1 MRVALLLPHFTN
13 VGAFAGQERV
23 MSVIKKSSGL
33 VAVFLGMFVSSARA
47 QEMFIVRVPFP
58 FVVRGDQLP
67 AGRYD
72 VTVDNGLLFIRNA
85 DRGSGV
91 FATTFG
97 AGGGDPAGDKPA
109 LVFVRRESDYVLSQI
124 WESSTEGRALPGLT
138 TVEHHAEAQP
148 VASDGPT
155 VVLAGIWK

>member
-1 MRVALLLPHFTN
+1 
-13 VGAFAGQERV
+13 

-47 QEMFIVRVPFP
+47 QEMIVVRVPFP
-58 FVVRGDQLP
+58 FVIHGEQLP

-72 VTVDNGLLFIRNA
+72 VTVDGSVLLIRNA
-85 DRGSGV
+85 DHGAGV
-91 FATTFG
+91 FATTFS

-109 LVFVRRESDYVLSQI
+109 LVFVRRERDYVLSQI
-124 WESSTEGRALPGLT
+124 WESSTEGRALAALSAI
-138 TVEHHAEAQP
+138 EHHAEAQP
-148 VASDGPT
+148 DGPT

>member
-1 MRVALLLPHFTN
+1 
-13 VGAFAGQERV
+13 

-47 QEMFIVRVPFP
+47 QEMFVVRVPFP
-58 FVVRGDQLP
+58 FVVHGEQLP

-72 VTVDNGLLFIRNA
+72 VTVDGSVLLIRNA
-85 DRGSGV
+85 DHGAGV

-109 LVFVRRESDYVLSQI
+109 LVFVRHESDYVLSQI
-124 WESSTEGRALPGLT
+124 WESSTEGRALSGLSA
-138 TVEHHAEAQP
+138 VEHHAEAQP
-148 VASDGPT
+148 DGPT